1 MLCGDRAAR
10 IAVLAFRSREDALGK
25 TRGTEEHFANP
36 RNFDNVYTDGNDH
49 N

>member
-1 MLCGDRAAR
+1 MLCGYRAAR
-10 IAVLAFRSREDALGK
+10 VAVLTFRCRKDAFGK
-25 TRGTEEHFANP
+25 AWSTEEDFANP